1 MRVWRRTEER
11 YYDNCVREQDRNRG
25 GGIMVWAGID
35 LEEKT
40 NLIILEGNITNA
52 AYVDQVINAEIV
64 PLFTRRP
71 HLTLMH
77 DNARP
82 HTARMTTDHLTNLG
96 IPVLPWPAKSPDLN
110 PIEHLWDELERRI
123 RNRPRQPT
131 SLQMLRNALLDEW
144 RTIPRNVWRKVI
156 FSMRQRCLSVIIAH
170 GGRTKY

>member
-1 MRVWRRTEER
+1 MRVWRRTGER
-11 YYDNCVREQDRNRG
+11 YSENFIREQDRNRG
-25 GGIMVWAGID
+25 GGIMVWTGID

-71 HLTLMH
+71 RLTLMH
-77 DNARP
+77 DNAKP

-170 GGRTKY
+170 GGHTKY